1 MGPPGT
7 ARLSLNALFPSSKEK
22 ESKPNKHR
30 DHTALQGSESSIL
43 SQIQI
48 PRGLCHAT
56 EKGNTQIK
64 HACLQDQLSMWSFFS
79 LSLSSPSSWAKAV
92 SMPALLHG
100 MIRKG
105 KKLSC
110 WLMCWPEL
118 QSSPFPSIPYC
129 NEDTEKCLSVAEVD
143 NSFCTGLLNE
153 TLLGFQGRWKSHQ
166 GEKNHHFL
174 TRKQVMDS
182 PANHHLPFMSGLAT
196 ITF

>member
-1 MGPPGT
+1 
-7 ARLSLNALFPSSKEK
+7 
-22 ESKPNKHR
+22 
-30 DHTALQGSESSIL
+30 
-43 SQIQI
+43 
-48 PRGLCHAT
+48 
-56 EKGNTQIK
+56 
-64 HACLQDQLSMWSFFS
+64 MWSFFFP
-79 LSLSSPSSWAKAV
+79 SLSSPYSWPKAA
-92 SMPALLHG
+92 SMPVLLHG

-129 NEDTEKCLSVAEVD
+129 NEDTEKCLSLAEVD

-174 TRKQVMDS
+174 TRKKAMDS
-182 PANHHLPFMSGLAT
+182 SANHHLPFMSGLAT